1 MKSVITIG
9 EAMGLFVANEV
20 GVLEEVNN
28 YTRYTA
34 GAEMNV
40 AIGLARLGF
49 DTYYA
54 TQLGNDPI
62 GRYIKNSIE
71 KENIKSD
78 YIYYNDNYVT
88 GIQFKQKV
96 LSGDP
101 FVASYRKGSAA
112 TKFNK
117 ELVKDLDFT
126 KFSNI
131 YLSGIFLALS
141 PETREVS
148 HCFADKAKENNIITT
163 FDPNLRPKLWGS
175 EKEMIETINSLAEKC
190 NIILPGISEGRI
202 LTGYKTAEDIAEF
215 YLSRNSKVVIV
226 KLGEKGA
233 FLKEVGKSGKYI
245 KGFKVERVVDTVGA
259 GDGFSVGV
267 ISAIAEGLSMEEAA
281 IRGNAIGAIQ
291 LMTQGDNDGLPDRKI
306 LIEYLKK
313 YSILR

>member
-1 MKSVITIG
+1 MKSIITIG
-9 EAMGLFVANEV
+9 EAMGLFVANDV

-131 YLSGIFLALS
+131 HLSGIFLALS

-148 HCFADKAKENNIITT
+148 HYFADKAKENNIITT

-233 FLKEVGKSGKYI
+233 FLKEAGKTGKYI

-313 YSILR
+313 YFVLR